1 MKTFK
6 LEISYPS
13 IVKAP
18 EFSQVW
24 LENIFGMTLIEKF
37 IERFKFSHKIIK
49 TTDKGPVLVVYD
61 IKEEDLKINVDK
73 LKELIMS
80 TIENHFSGSAINKYI
95 TKTDVRITLE
105 SNFDE
110 LIKKFPELE
119 GIF

>member
-6 LEISYPS
+6 LQISYPS

-18 EFSQVW
+18 EQAQIW
-24 LENIFGMTLIEKF
+24 LENILGMTLVKKF
-37 IERFKFSHKIIK
+37 IERFNFRHEIIK
-49 TTDKGPVLVVYD
+49 TTDKGPVLIIYD
-61 IKEEDLKINVDK
+61 IKEEDLKINVEK
-73 LKELIMS
+73 LKELIMT
-80 TIENHFSGSAINKYI
+80 TIENPFSGSAINRYI
-95 TKTDVRITLE
+95 NKTDVRITLE

>member
-6 LEISYPS
+6 LQISYPS

-37 IERFKFSHKIIK
+37 IERFNFRHEIVK

-73 LKELIMS
+73 LKELIMT
-80 TIENHFSGSAINKYI
+80 TIERALNNSSLQRHID
-95 TKTDVRITLE
+95 KTDVRITLE

-110 LIKKFPELE
+110 LVKKLPELE